1 MQLSWDSLGNPKQL
15 DEPLLVVDRSDLGT
29 QDPVQDLG
37 DGESQREGDDH
48 EHLGQPDGVRADG
61 QPVTGANGLK
71 IERAFKPGF
80 ELITFTVAEDYRS
93 NEFQNKPS
101 LTNFL
106 N

>member
-1 MQLSWDSLGNPKQL
+1 MQLSWSLLGNPKQL
-15 DEPLLVVDRSDLGT
+15 DEPLLVVDSSDLGT

-48 EHLGQPDGVRADG
+48 EHLGQPDGVRANS
-61 QPVTGANGLK
+61 QPMTGADSLK
-71 IERAFKPGF
+71 VERGFKPGL
-80 ELITFTVAEDYRS
+80 ELVPFSVAEGYRS